1 MAAINGTFGGLDF
14 VWRSNNP
21 KLHKLQIRQMLKNI
35 HGKIGS
41 PINLS
46 KQIFLTT
53 LSVTISMLWGG
64 SLNGEEAK
72 LGLEIKDRLEEFVGL
87 MGEPN
92 LSDIFPILRPFDLQG
107 IESKTNKHLSWFYR
121 FLESMTEQRTKFG
134 GEPKMV
140 DSKDFP

>member
-1 MAAINGTFGGLDF
+1 MINKGLNACYELC
-14 VWRSNNP
+14 RRE
-21 KLHKLQIRQMLKNI
+21 IRQMVKNI

-53 LSVTISMLWGG
+53 LSVSISMLWDG

-92 LSDIFPILRPFDLQG
+92 LSNIFPMLRPFDLQ
-107 IESKTNKHLSWFYR
+107 
-121 FLESMTEQRTKFG
+121 
-134 GEPKMV
+134 
-140 DSKDFP
+140 